1 MTFDARGGKP
11 PASRNNALFA
21 VAVVAVVGGA
31 FMLTLNYSGAPK
43 SSPADPRPQ
52 TIAAAAQAPAVQAP
66 SGWTSKPAKT
76 YFATLSR
83 VDPGASSSLTR
94 RLAKVSGKPL
104 AEQSEVVFEHAAD
117 LLKDHAADLA
127 RADVRH
133 LDDILVMTRDR
144 LRSASHSG
152 SSWCQGARFADL
164 DQTSFA
170 DRAVLNR
177 ELKMLEEPLRD
188 YGLELVTH
196 LLVAIEDAR
205 SNPVSRGALT
215 QTDKAAMQGVMMS
228 MLSDPQVMP
237 LLMAAQTGGDAQKL
251 VTSLNVCDLGATAVT
266 AIKTLPQDTKGRAFA
281 DLVRQ
286 MELGGGDFGRLSQF

>member
-43 SSPADPRPQ
+43 SGPADPRSQ
-52 TIAAAAQAPAVQAP
+52 TIASAAQAPAVQVP
-66 SGWTSKPAKT
+66 SGWRSKSAKT

-127 RADVRH
+127 RADVHH
-133 LDDILVMTRDR
+133 LDNILVMTRGH

-164 DQTSFA
+164 DKASFA

-205 SNPVSRGALT
+205 SNPVSHGPLT

-237 LLMAAQTGGDAQKL
+237 LLMAAQTGADTQKL
-251 VTSLNVCDLGATAVT
+251 VTSLNVCDLGATAAT

-286 MELGGGDFGRLSQF
+286 MELGGGDFGHLSQF

>member
-31 FMLTLNYSGAPK
+31 FMLALKFPVAPK
-43 SSPADPRPQ
+43 SSPADTGSR
-52 TIAAAAQAPAVQAP
+52 TIAATVQAPTAQAP
-66 SGWTSKPAKT
+66 SGWTSEAAQT

-83 VDPGASSSLTR
+83 VDPGASSALNK
-94 RLAKVSGKPL
+94 RLAKISGKPRV
-104 AEQSEVVFEHAAD
+104 EQSEIVFAHAAD
-117 LLKDHAADLA
+117 VLKDHAADLA
-127 RADVRH
+127 RADTRH

-152 SSWCQGARFADL
+152 SPWCQGARFADL

-170 DRAVLNR
+170 DKAALNR
-177 ELKMLEEPLRD
+177 ELKTLEEPLRD
-188 YGLELVTH
+188 YGLALVSH
-196 LLVAIEDAR
+196 LLVAVEDAR
-205 SNPVSRGALT
+205 SNPVSRDALT

-237 LLMAAQTGGDAQKL
+237 LLMAAQTGEDADKL
-251 VTSLNVCDLGATAVT
+251 VKSLNVCDLGATAVT

-286 MELGGGDFGRLSQF
+286 MELGGGDLSRLSQF